1 MKKILYFI
9 ILGFIFVSCSTVKD
23 IALMGIEVAQ
33 ITGTI
38 DSKTAQT
45 LSSSTESIS
54 KLVEKITPEN
64 EYYIGRS
71 TAAMLVDK
79 YSIYNNEK
87 LNKYLNNICGAIT
100 SCSSKPYLYKGY
112 FVAVLNS
119 DEINAMAT
127 PGGHIFVTRGMLKC
141 VSSED
146 ELASVI
152 AHEVAHIQ
160 LQHGLS
166 VIKSSRFTDATLDV
180 TKFAVVKYGSDD
192 FDKFVDLFDDS
203 VNDIVSTL
211 VNNGFS
217 QSQEFDADE
226 YALTLLNDSGYNP
239 HSFKKVLEKIKLNQV
254 DSSSGFVKTHPD
266 PDKRINKI
274 AKLLDENISKNDEKN
289 RYDRFEVV
297 SKYF

>member
-1 MKKILYFI
+1 
-9 ILGFIFVSCSTVKD
+9 
-23 IALMGIEVAQ
+23 MGIEVAQ

-166 VIKSSRFTDATLDV
+166 VIKSSRFTDATLDI

>member
-1 MKKILYFI
+1 MTY
-9 ILGFIFVSCSTVKD
+9 
-23 IALMGIEVAQ
+23 
-33 ITGTI
+33 
-38 DSKTAQT
+38 
-45 LSSSTESIS
+45 
-54 KLVEKITPEN
+54 
-64 EYYIGRS
+64 
-71 TAAMLVDK
+71 
-79 YSIYNNEK
+79 
-87 LNKYLNNICGAIT
+87 
-100 SCSSKPYLYKGY
+100 
-112 FVAVLNS
+112 
-119 DEINAMAT
+119 
-127 PGGHIFVTRGMLKC
+127 
-141 VSSED
+141 
-146 ELASVI
+146 
-152 AHEVAHIQ
+152 
-160 LQHGLS
+160 
-166 VIKSSRFTDATLDV
+166 
-180 TKFAVVKYGSDD
+180 

-274 AKLLDENISKNDEKN
+274 AKLLDKNISKNDEKN